1 MAQERVQKQRSE
13 KASTQETTVDET
25 TVDATNAELAEDVK
39 DTLDSIEDVLEDQDD
54 LELLA
59 DLDEVLGTEEE
70 AQAMVAEFVQQGGE

>member
-1 MAQERVQKQRSE
+1 MAQERIQKQRSE

-39 DTLDSIEDVLEDQDD
+39 GTLDSIEDVLEDQDD
-54 LELLA
+54 LDLLA

-70 AQAMVAEFVQQGGE
+70 ATELVAQYIQQGGE